1 VNPTFSYTPLK
12 PNSGQIRVLSIQTHP
27 GDADVIRCNLQAVD
41 LEDCTLLYKVAC
53 STCDSEGWH
62 SAKERMGVWHD
73 IGSYL
78 RRPGSRYPSTE
89 LDIKGILKEKDPDW
103 NTDYDVEGIEDRFD
117 WGDYIALSYVW
128 GDPTHKRDIFVND
141 HLFSVNKNLHLALRR
156 LKDSHEVKQRKLKIW
171 VDAICINQNDTIER
185 ASEVQKMGLI
195 FSKALSVRAWLGPAS
210 DEVSAHFPSARSFL
224 STVFESRKFL
234 NVSSKLIGEVD
245 QAHSLWVVSRG
256 VFYEPYWER
265 LWIMQEI
272 SLASSVLFWYGQ
284 HFLTTEE
291 IFKLYQLF
299 GNGGLAQKLGG
310 FFGKSAA
317 VQFIGKFGRIF
328 ARLIRLRPWMSS
340 SAENHLALGEL
351 IHLAQSSQATDLRDK
366 VYGILALLPKSIS
379 SQIRPNYK
387 TDYLVA
393 DAYTNFS
400 KTCFLTEGNLNTLAR
415 IRLYPSRRSDIP
427 SWAFDL
433 DTISEDTLSL
443 TRHQFFN
450 ANLGLESIVAF
461 SEDSQLLTCK
471 GAFVTKIDS
480 VAATWRHE
488 ERKVRFSPIQV
499 GQIMEPTSP
508 PSVDA
513 IKLALARALNH
524 DSRFTFSNRPSLLD
538 VPWISSDELGE
549 FDPEYTTELVLNIQD
564 FHMTDMGR
572 CWPAFVRATPL
583 AMTFLTELHPNE
595 KFELYGIPLRNFFTS
610 EEEYCANPK
619 GYFDMSMNG
628 AFADRRLCTTAN
640 GLIGS
645 APKYAIPGDKVA
657 VLSAGD
663 MPVLLRPR
671 GDHYEF
677 LGSCFFDCLMN
688 GEAAAEIQKG
698 RLQMEVITL
707 C

>member
-1 VNPTFSYTPLK
+1 MNPKFSYKPLNT
-12 PNSGQIRVLSIQTHP
+12 NSNQIRVLSVQAQP
-27 GDADVIRCNLQAVD
+27 GDADVIRCNLKTVD
-41 LEDCTLLYKVAC
+41 LEDCTLLYKTAC
-53 STCDSEGWH
+53 SASDLRGWRSEKG
-62 SAKERMGVWHD
+62 RMGVWHA
-73 IGSYL
+73 ISSYL
-78 RRPGSRYPSTE
+78 RRPGSQYPSTE
-89 LDIKGILKEKDPDW
+89 LDVEGILKENVP
-103 NTDYDVEGIEDRFD
+103 NRNADYDVEGLEDRFR

-128 GDPTHKRDIFVND
+128 GDPTQRRDILVND
-141 HLFSVNKNLHLALRR
+141 RPFSVTKNLHLALCR
-156 LKDSHEVKQRKLKIW
+156 LRDSSEVQKRKVKIW
-171 VDAICINQNDTIER
+171 VDAICINQNDPVER

-210 DEVSAHFPSARSFL
+210 DEVSSHFPSARSFL
-224 STVFESRKFL
+224 STVFESREL
-234 NVSSKLIGEVD
+234 LDVSSKLIGEVA
-245 QAHSLWVVSRG
+245 QAHSLWVVSRS
-256 VFYEPYWER
+256 VFFEPYWER

-272 SLASSVLFWYGQ
+272 SLASSLLFWYGE

-299 GNGGLAQKLGG
+299 GNGGLAQKLGA
-310 FFGKSAA
+310 FFGKNAA
-317 VQFIGKFGRIF
+317 VQFIGKSGRIF

-340 SAENHLALGEL
+340 SVENQLALSEL

-379 SQIRPNYK
+379 SHIQPNYK
-387 TDYLVA
+387 TDSLVA

-400 KTCFLTEGNLNTLAR
+400 KTCFLKEGNLNTLAR
-415 IRLYPSRRSDIP
+415 IKIYPSRRSDIP

-443 TRHQFFN
+443 TRHKFFN
-450 ANLGLESIVAF
+450 ANLGLESIMAF
-461 SEDSQLLTCK
+461 SKDGQLLTCE
-471 GAFVTKIDS
+471 GAFVTKLDS
-480 VAATWRHE
+480 LAATWRHE
-488 ERKVRFSPIQV
+488 MRKLRFSPIQ
-499 GQIMEPTSP
+499 GGEIMEPTP
-508 PSVDA
+508 PTSVDA

-524 DSRFTFSNRPSLLD
+524 DSSFTFSDGPSLLD
-538 VPWISSDELGE
+538 IPWISSDELGE
-549 FDPEYTTELVLNIQD
+549 FDPEYTTEQVLNIQD
-564 FHMTDMGR
+564 FHMTDIGR
-572 CWPAFVRATPL
+572 CWPVFTRATPL

-595 KFELYGIPLRNFFTS
+595 NFELHGIPLRNFFTS

-628 AFADRRLCTTAN
+628 VFADRRLCTTAN

-645 APKYAIPGDKVA
+645 VPKYAIPGDKVA
-657 VLSAGD
+657 VLSASD

-677 LGSCFFDCLMN
+677 LGSCFFDGLMN

-698 RLQMEVITL
+698 HLKMEAITL